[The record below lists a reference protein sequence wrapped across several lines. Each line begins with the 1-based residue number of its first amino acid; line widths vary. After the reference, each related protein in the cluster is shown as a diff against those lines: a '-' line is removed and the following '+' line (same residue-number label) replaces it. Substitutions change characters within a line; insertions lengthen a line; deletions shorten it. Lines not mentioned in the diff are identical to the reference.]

1 MERTFSRQFFRKSDS
16 LKVVN
21 STIEGE
27 QMEISQRI
35 KLERQTLKWTQ
46 EELADKI
53 FVSKRTI
60 SNWETGRTVPDIES
74 VLRLAKVFHVSLDDL
89 LLEDSTVVNEIKRR
103 EEIVNLSWVYFI
115 GPVLTAILLIVMMYS
130 LPEMSNTGAVSFIS
144 AASLTNFFTLCVFKG
159 KIAQLKVNEEKFK
172 KELKQMK
179 ILGIVTIILTC
190 LFTIALHFI

>member
-1 MERTFSRQFFRKSDS
+1 
-16 LKVVN
+16 
-21 STIEGE
+21 
-27 QMEISQRI
+27 MEISQRI

-74 VLRLAKVFHVSLDDL
+74 VLRLAKVFHVS
-89 LLEDSTVVNEIKRR
+89 
-103 EEIVNLSWVYFI
+103 FI

-159 KIAQLKVNEEKFK
+159 KIAQLKGNEEKFK
-172 KELKQMK
+172 IELKHMK

>member
-1 MERTFSRQFFRKSDS
+1 
-16 LKVVN
+16 
-21 STIEGE
+21 
-27 QMEISQRI
+27 MEISQRI

-159 KIAQLKVNEEKFK
+159 KIAQKRTKTNEDSRNSYDYTHVFIYDRFAFYLEKRFAN
-172 KELKQMK
+172 E
-179 ILGIVTIILTC
+179 
-190 LFTIALHFI
+190 